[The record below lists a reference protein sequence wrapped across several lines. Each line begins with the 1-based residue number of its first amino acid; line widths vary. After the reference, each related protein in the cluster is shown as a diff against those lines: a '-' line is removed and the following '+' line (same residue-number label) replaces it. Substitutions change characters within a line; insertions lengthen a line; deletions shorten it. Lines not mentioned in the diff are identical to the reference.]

1 MYRITIKH
9 TRDNLII
16 FRKTIRF
23 NLFYY
28 FNTIQCLIFAVLLND
43 TLIMEL
49 RIREILESK
58 DIKVSS
64 LAETVGITRANMSNI
79 VNGKSTPSL
88 ETLEKIA
95 NALEVDITELFA
107 PSSSGGI
114 IGVIRIRDTNYN
126 INSVA
131 DLSRL
136 LDGIERGEIV
146 L

>member
-1 MYRITIKH
+1 MYRIAITY

-23 NLFYY
+23 NLFYC
-28 FNTIQCLIFAVLLND
+28 FNTIQSPIFAVLLND

-95 NALEVDITELFA
+95 NALGVDITELFT
-107 PSSSGGI
+107 PSSSGSI
-114 IGVIRIRDTNYN
+114 IGVIRIGKTNYN
-126 INSVA
+126 INSVP
-131 DLSRL
+131 DLSNL
-136 LDGIERGEIV
+136 LDRIEKGEIV

>member
-107 PSSSGGI
+107 PSSSVGI

-126 INSVA
+126 INSVL

-136 LDGIERGEIV
+136 LDRIESGEIV